1 MSGVF
6 LCKVSL
12 ESMREGHDFNTNELE
27 GVRVGYRSH
36 HAKALGKNRTE
47 AELFSKGCKQTGW
60 KSAIWCATKTSLE
73 TTEYWTK
80 ETLNS
85 PIQTPSLLFEE
96 NEARGTKRTSSLTH
110 TANFKQN
117 LGHSSCLLMTQ
128 IRVLLP
134 SQAALQ
140 SPLQSAD
147 RRLKKEVGLYV

>member
-1 MSGVF
+1 MSGLF

-12 ESMREGHDFNTNELE
+12 ESMRSTQRNWRTSELDIE
-27 GVRVGYRSH
+27 VTMLKHWGRTALKLSYFR
-36 HAKALGKNRTE
+36 KAVSR
-47 AELFSKGCKQTGW
+47 QGW
-60 KSAIWCATKTSLE
+60 KSAIWYATKTSLE

-85 PIQTPSLLFEE
+85 PIRTPSLLFEE
-96 NEARGTKRTSSLTH
+96 NEAQGTKRTSLLTH